1 MAASNGSLDDDV
13 DIEDEL
19 SPELSDQLGEL
30 LLGAAQQFNVDNP
43 NVGLNFLHVFGGDND
58 FGFNP
63 GDEEMVDLFDDDSD
77 MDSYFE
83 EDCVQQIFTSLG
95 DSHVIRRLSYHKN
108 GSHFLL
114 PRVVS
119 SSEYCYEELY
129 RLLEELEL
137 LCKVWRR
144 RVEHPYTAHMEGEA
158 GGDWLREGED
168 YSSSDYEYDSEEED
182 YLKNITPGQVNE
194 SLTKKKYCQSAK
206 VFYQVF
212 TAINQFE
219 SFLRFVSKTKKYIF
233 KVIFGVFLETL
244 PTDTRFKI
252 PEELWEKV
260 WKFSQNAHFRFRSQ
274 ETICVDDNYYK
285 AGLRS
290 TTRNVGLRNT
300 EIERINEAFGALGNL
315 HMLVFEILYKNPH
328 LTEPSALLELEVGDL
343 SDKFVVGVWKEA
355 AQAARTA
362 VIKLQQL
369 DSFLAA
375 HTDTADLKE
384 GSGKKTKP
392 GNLELPAHLETGCIS
407 VEDVQIQVDHSVLKL
422 DPAASII
429 VSESICPYIC
439 ISSSYLMEDD
449 RLGLMLVVIDVDNSC
464 KVVHKIRTPIR
475 YENHLIEV
483 GSQSVIRKNECGWKK
498 YFYLSPDRLSFL
510 SRATSSSASR
520 AGEDEVK
527 VFTVSLGGETCD
539 LTVEQNLFSSRVGGS
554 SSEFRHS
561 TAVFVSHSASGVLLL
576 HQSPFQLNT
585 RLSLH
590 CPTSGEPLLSLSWQE
605 DVSLLSSSC
614 PTRVLLRTASTA
626 SVLLFSLQS
635 GETLH
640 SWRKSDLNRQFNTP
654 SETSWSAVFDCSPS
668 RSQILLHTKTL
679 SGFSLVQFNP
689 HNEMAGL
696 TPVLTGS
703 MAEAI
708 NGLGASCRLL
718 EGVLLTNTKSQIPAM
733 DGGYV
738 RSHQVSGYNLASKT
752 KHNLLCM
759 VADHLKEDAS
769 ILNMITRKWRDEAN
783 NIQRWDP
790 DRRPVFVIN
799 KTKVGVLL
807 ESGKV
812 VRIIDFGL
820 TAAEMISSETNG
832 DSRKQQEECRKRKLE
847 INKELF
853 LQGDVHTGVIVEW
866 KGNHGFMKSNGA
878 AKPLGKI
885 FIHQDDVEEEQD
897 TRNMM
902 KKGRKVEFKID
913 FNPGDD
919 ESYKARV
926 LSCID

>member
-1 MAASNGSLDDDV
+1 MAASNGSMEEVDDLDLEDD
-13 DIEDEL
+13 L

-63 GDEEMVDLFDDDSD
+63 GDEEMVELFDDDSD

-83 EDCVQQIFTSLG
+83 DDCVQQIFTSLG

-114 PRVVS
+114 PRVLS
-119 SSEYCYEELY
+119 SSEFCYEELY

-144 RVEHPYTAHMEGEA
+144 RVEHPYTAHMEGEG

-182 YLKNITPGQVNE
+182 YFRNLTPGQVNE

-233 KVIFGVFLETL
+233 KIIFGVFLETL
-244 PTDTRFKI
+244 PTETRFKL

-274 ETICVDDNYYK
+274 ETICVDDKYYK

-290 TTRNVGLRNT
+290 TTRNVCLKNL
-300 EIERINEAFGALGNL
+300 EIERINETFGALGNL
-315 HMLVFEILYKNPH
+315 HMLVFEVLYKNPH

-343 SDKFVVGVWKEA
+343 SERFAVGIWKEA

-362 VIKLQQL
+362 VTKLQQL
-369 DSFLAA
+369 DSFLAE
-375 HTDTADLKE
+375 TGKE
-384 GSGKKTKP
+384 NRKKSKP
-392 GNLELPAHLETGCIS
+392 GSVELPAHLETGCIS

-439 ISSSYLMEDD
+439 ISSTYLMEDD
-449 RLGLMLVVIDVDNSC
+449 RLGLMLVLIDVDKSC
-464 KVVHKIRTPIR
+464 KIVHKIKTPIR

-483 GSQSVIRKNECGWKK
+483 GSQSVIRKNECSWKK
-498 YFYLSPDRLSFL
+498 YFYLTRDRLSFI
-510 SRATSSSASR
+510 SRATTSGS
-520 AGEDEVK
+520 DEIK
-527 VFTVSLGGETCD
+527 VYSLSLGGQTSEILVTD
-539 LTVEQNLFSSRVGGS
+539 PLFTSRLSGASSD
-554 SSEFRHS
+554 FRHS
-561 TAVFVSHSASGVLLL
+561 TGVSISHSPCGVLLL
-576 HQSPFQLNT
+576 HQSPFSVYT
-585 RLSLH
+585 RLALH
-590 CPTSGEPLLSLSWQE
+590 CPSSGEPLLSLSWEE

-614 PTRVLLRTASTA
+614 PTRVLLKTSATACI
-626 SVLLFSLQS
+626 LLFSLQS
-635 GETLH
+635 GETVH
-640 SWRKSDLNRQFNTP
+640 SWRKSDLNRQFNVP
-654 SETSWSAVFDCSPS
+654 SDSCWAAVFDCSPS
-668 RSQILLHTKTL
+668 KSQILLHTKTL

-689 HNEMAGL
+689 ENEMSGL
-696 TPVLTGS
+696 TKVLSGS
-703 MAEAI
+703 MAEALT
-708 NGLGASCRLL
+708 GLGPSSRLL
-718 EGVLLTNTKSQIPAM
+718 GGVLLTNTKAQIPAM

-738 RSHQVSGYNLASKT
+738 RAHQVSGYNLNTRT
-752 KHNLLCM
+752 KHNMLCM
-759 VADHLKEDAS
+759 VADQFKEDAS
-769 ILNMITRKWRDEAN
+769 ILNVITRKWRDEAN
-783 NIQRWDP
+783 HMQRWDP

-820 TAAEMISSETNG
+820 TASEMIKSNMAVEEQSEMNG
-832 DSRKQQEECRKRKLE
+832 DKQLEENRKRKLE

-866 KGNHGFMKSNGA
+866 KGNHGFMKSSGK
-878 AKPLGKI
+878 AKNLGKT
-885 FIHQDDVEEEQD
+885 FIHQDDVEDEQELGKK
-897 TRNMM
+897 M

-913 FNPGDD
+913 YNPGDVE

-926 LSCID
+926 LNCLD

>member
-1 MAASNGSLDDDV
+1 MAASNGSLEDDIDIDDD
-13 DIEDEL
+13 L

-30 LLGAAQQFNVDNP
+30 LLGAAQQFNVENP
-43 NVGLNFLHVFGGDND
+43 NVALNFLHVFGGDND

-63 GDEEMVDLFDDDSD
+63 GDEEMVDFFDDDSD

-83 EDCVQQIFTSLG
+83 DDCVQQIFTSLG
-95 DSHVIRRLSYHKN
+95 DSHIIRRLSYHKN

-114 PRVVS
+114 PRVLS
-119 SSEYCYEELY
+119 SSEFCYEELY

-182 YLKNITPGQVNE
+182 YLRNLTPGQVNE

-212 TAINQFE
+212 TSINQFE
-219 SFLRFVSKTKKYIF
+219 SFLRFVSKTKKYVF
-233 KVIFGVFLETL
+233 KIIFGLFLETL
-244 PTDTRFKI
+244 PTDTRFKL
-252 PEELWEKV
+252 PDELWEKV
-260 WKFSQNAHFRFRSQ
+260 WKFSQNAYFRSRSQ
-274 ETICVDDNYYK
+274 ETICVDDKYYK

-290 TTRNVGLRNT
+290 TTRNGGLRNT
-300 EIERINEAFGALGNL
+300 EIERINETFGALGNL

-343 SDKFVVGVWKEA
+343 SEKFAVGVWKEA
-355 AQAARTA
+355 AQAAKTA
-362 VIKLQQL
+362 VTKLQQL
-369 DSFLAA
+369 DIFLS
-375 HTDTADLKE
+375 TDGDTGKE
-384 GSGKKTKP
+384 RKKSKA
-392 GNLELPAHLETGCIS
+392 GNVELPTHLETGCIS
-407 VEDVQIQVDHSVLKL
+407 VEDVQIQVDNSVLKL

-439 ISSSYLMEDD
+439 ISSSYLMDDD
-449 RLGLMLVVIDVDNSC
+449 RLGLMLVLIDVDKNC
-464 KVVHKIRTPIR
+464 KIVHKIKTPIR

-483 GSQSVIRKNECGWKK
+483 GSQSVIRKTECSWKK
-498 YFYLSPDRLSFL
+498 HFYLTRDRLSFV
-510 SRATSSSASR
+510 SRDTSNTS
-520 AGEDEVK
+520 DEVK
-527 VFTVSLGGETCD
+527 VYSVSLGGQTED
-539 LTVEQNLFSSRVGGS
+539 LVVEASLFTSRLAGDTT
-554 SSEFRHS
+554 RHS
-561 TAVFVSHSASGVLLL
+561 TGVFVSHSPCGVLLL
-576 HQSPFQLNT
+576 HQSPINVQT

-590 CPTSGEPLLSLSWQE
+590 CLTSGEPLLSLSWSE

-614 PTRVLLRTASTA
+614 PTRVLLRTSTTA
-626 SVLLFSLQS
+626 CILLFSLQS
-635 GETLH
+635 GETVH
-640 SWRKSDLNRQFNTP
+640 SWRKSDLNRQFNVP
-654 SETSWSAVFDCSPS
+654 SDSTWSAVFDCSPS
-668 RSQILLHTKTL
+668 KSQILLHTKTL
-679 SGFSLVQFNP
+679 SGFSLVQFSP
-689 HNEMAGL
+689 EDEMSGQVN
-696 TPVLTGS
+696 VLSGS
-703 MAEAI
+703 MAEALT
-708 NGLGASCRLL
+708 GLGASSRLL
-718 EGVLLTNTKSQIPAM
+718 EGVLLTNTKSQISAM

-738 RSHQVSGYNLASKT
+738 RAHQVSGYSLATRT

-759 VADHLKEDAS
+759 VADEVKEDAS
-769 ILNMITRKWRDEAN
+769 ILNVITRKWRDEAN
-783 NIQRWDP
+783 HVQRWDP

-820 TAAEMISSETNG
+820 TAAEMIKSNMQGEEASEMNG
-832 DSRKQQEECRKRKLE
+832 GTQLEEKRKME

-866 KGNHGFMKSNGA
+866 KGTHGFMKSNGK
-878 AKPLGKI
+878 AKQLGKI
-885 FIHQDDVEEEQD
+885 FIHQDDVQD
-897 TRNMM
+897 EKEAGKKM

-913 FNPGDD
+913 FNPGDVE

-926 LSCID
+926 LACLD